1 MKGKSD
7 QKRWR
12 WATELETLGQL
23 QGGDLPL
30 ATIKSLYDSQDHFF
44 REMNAMLHTGQL
56 RLIENGAAV
65 GNTGG
70 RTCSETL
77 TVNAQTC
84 GWRLR
89 RRGLGGFEQIG
100 DRHEP
105 GFKHGHTTAA
115 R

>member
-44 REMNAMLHTGQL
+44 RAMNAMLHTGQL
-56 RLIENGAAV
+56 RLIESGAAV
-65 GNTGG
+65 AQYRWQDVLRNPDSQ
-70 RTCSETL
+70 CSNVWVAITAEG
-77 TVNAQTC
+77 A
-84 GWRLR
+84 R
-89 RRGLGGFEQIG
+89 RV
-100 DRHEP
+100 
-105 GFKHGHTTAA
+105 
-115 R
+115 